1 MTDINRREFAGSVLL
16 AALAPVLGIGA
27 APVERGW
34 WEPAVEQAGDDLDA
48 LAKALAEVVRVQYGD
63 RLGAGRPGDDHP
75 SDQDRARQSRRDAQ
89 SGARQRRRARL
100 RVLRARRSP
109 DMSDLSFQTIPEL
122 GRLLRGRKLSSV
134 ELTGHFLERLE
145 RLGPTYNAVVTV
157 LREPALAE
165 AKERDRELRSGR
177 DRGPLHGIPYGA
189 KDLLA
194 AEGAPTT
201 WGAQPYRDQL
211 LKGDATVVAPASER
225 RARCCAAKLAMVELA
240 GGMGYNQAF
249 ASFTGPGKTPWDVAR
264 WSGGSSSGSGAAV
277 GAGLVPFAI
286 GSETWGSIQFPAAF
300 CGVTGLRPTYGRV
313 SRHGAMALSWT
324 MDKLGPLGRT
334 AEDCGLV
341 LAAIAGPD
349 PADPSTL
356 PDRFVF
362 PSRSPREGTTPHRR
376 APRHAGQDPARGPPE
391 LRGVARRAAPVRGHR
406 GGPGASRSS
415 LRRDGGHHHRR
426 RGGER
431 LRAALPE
438 RADHRAHRARGP
450 HRRLRRPGRS
460 SPRTTCAR
468 SGCGGRPAPRS
479 TACWP
484 AWTPSPRRASR
495 PWPGPSTPP
504 STRCTRTIPAGPA
517 SAGRPTSAVFPGCS

>member
-1 MTDINRREFAGSVLL
+1 V
-16 AALAPVLGIGA
+16 
-27 APVERGW
+27 
-34 WEPAVEQAGDDLDA
+34 
-48 LAKALAEVVRVQYGD
+48 
-63 RLGAGRPGDDHP
+63 
-75 SDQDRARQSRRDAQ
+75 
-89 SGARQRRRARL
+89 
-100 RVLRARRSP
+100 
-109 DMSDLSFQTIPEL
+109 SDLSFQTIPEL
-122 GRLLRGRKLSSV
+122 GRLLRGRKVSSV

-189 KDLLA
+189 KDLLS

-211 LKGDATVVAPASER
+211 LKGDAAVVR
-225 RARCCAAKLAMVELA
+225 RLRSAGAVLAAKLAMVELA

-249 ASFTGPGKTPWDVAR
+249 ASFTGPGKTPWDVSR

-349 PADPSTL
+349 PADPTTL
-356 PDRFVF
+356 PDRFTF
-362 PSRSPREGTTPHRR
+362 
-376 APRHAGQDPARGPPE
+376 PARGTGKGRPRIGI
-391 LRGVARRAAPVRGHR
+391 LRGTLDKTQPEVRRNFEGSLGVLRQFADIVEDLAFPEFPYDAMAGTIIDAEAASAFEPLFQSGRITDLTAPEDR
-406 GGPGASRSS
+406 IGGYAGQVLLAK
-415 LRRDGGHHHRR
+415 DY
-426 RGGER
+426 
-431 LRAALPE
+431 LRAL
-438 RADHRAHRARGP
+438 
-450 HRRLRRPGRS
+450 RLRRPAGAALDRVLAGVDAVAAPSLPTVAWPIDAAFDKVYPDYPGGTSIGGAANVCGVPGLFMMNGVGEAGLPTSLQLTGRS
-460 SPRTTCAR
+460 GSEAGLLAIGVKYQGLTEHH
-468 SGCGGRPAPRS
+468 
-479 TACWP
+479 
-484 AWTPSPRRASR
+484 RRH
-495 PWPGPSTPP
+495 
-504 STRCTRTIPAGPA
+504 PAGL
-517 SAGRPTSAVFPGCS
+517 

>member
-1 MTDINRREFAGSVLL
+1 V
-16 AALAPVLGIGA
+16 
-27 APVERGW
+27 
-34 WEPAVEQAGDDLDA
+34 
-48 LAKALAEVVRVQYGD
+48 
-63 RLGAGRPGDDHP
+63 
-75 SDQDRARQSRRDAQ
+75 
-89 SGARQRRRARL
+89 
-100 RVLRARRSP
+100 
-109 DMSDLSFQTIPEL
+109 SDLSFQTIPEL

-134 ELTGHFLERLE
+134 ELTAHFLERLE

-157 LREPALAE
+157 LREPALKE
-165 AKERDRELRSGR
+165 AKERDRELKSGR

-211 LKGDATVVAPASER
+211 LKGDAAVVR
-225 RARCCAAKLAMVELA
+225 RLRSAGAVLSAKLAMVELA

-334 AEDCGLV
+334 AEDCGIV
-341 LAAIAGPD
+341 LAAMAGPD
-349 PADPSTL
+349 PDDRSAL

-362 PSRSPREGTTPHRR
+362 PSRSPAKGRPRIGMLRGTLDKTQPEVRR
-376 APRHAGQDPARGPPE
+376 NFEESLGVLRQFADLVEDLVLPDLPYDAMASTIIDAEAASAFEPLFQSGRITELTAPEDRIGGYAGQVLLAKDYLRALRLRRPAGAALDR
-391 LRGVARRAAPVRGHR
+391 LLAGVDAVAAPSLPTVAWPIDAAFDKVYPDYPGGTSIGGAANVCGVPGLFMMNGVGEAGLPTSLQLTGRTGSEATLLSLGVRYQQLT
-406 GGPGASRSS
+406 A
-415 LRRDGGHHHRR
+415 HHRR
-426 RGGER
+426 R
-431 LRAALPE
+431 P
-438 RADHRAHRARGP
+438 
-450 HRRLRRPGRS
+450 PGL
-460 SPRTTCAR
+460 
-468 SGCGGRPAPRS
+468 
-479 TACWP
+479 
-484 AWTPSPRRASR
+484 
-495 PWPGPSTPP
+495 
-504 STRCTRTIPAGPA
+504 
-517 SAGRPTSAVFPGCS
+517 